1 LTAAF
6 PPAPRA
12 PLFLAGYS
20 FDQFRNAVVWLLM
33 VSSWFVI
40 KEPAPCDLLFVVSFA
55 LFVTSGLRISALIAP
70 MVLYL
75 LLYNLGGFISFIE
88 VAEEDRAGMFVITS
102 IYMSISALFFAF
114 YIAEDPVG
122 RFAFIRNGYIVA
134 AVIGSLIALAGY
146 FDVAGLAD
154 TLSPI
159 QRAQGTFKDPNVLS
173 TYLIPPAAIL
183 IQGIILG
190 RQRHPLLSA
199 AALAVIA
206 AAIFLAFSRG
216 AWMNFVACTLLL
228 VLITFALTPSLA
240 LRSRIVLLSV
250 IGAGIMVVMVIFLLS
265 IPEVRQLF
273 LDRATLLKSYD
284 AGETGR
290 FANQL
295 NSIPFLLTRPLGF
308 GPTLFDRVFGE
319 APHNVFI
326 NAFSAYGWLGG
337 LSYLLLIVSTIT
349 IGIKTILTR
358 TPWQNI
364 SIVIFC
370 PLFTTIL
377 QGVQID
383 TDHWRHFYWLL
394 GLMWG
399 LYAATV
405 FYVPKP
411 DPRQTGLS
419 EVSRPVR

>member
-1 LTAAF
+1 MTAVL
-6 PPAPRA
+6 PPATRA
-12 PLFLAGYS
+12 PLILAGYS
-20 FDQFRNAVVWLLM
+20 FDQLRNGVVWLLM
-33 VSSWFVI
+33 ASSWFVI
-40 KEPAPCDLLFVVSFA
+40 KEPAPCDLLFVISFA

-70 MVLYL
+70 MALYL

-88 VAEEDRAGMFVITS
+88 VADEDRAGMFVVTS
-102 IYMSISALFFAF
+102 AYMAVSALFFAF

-146 FDVAGLAD
+146 FDVAGLGA
-154 TLSPI
+154 LSPI

-173 TYLIPPAAIL
+173 TYLIPPAMIL

-216 AWMNFVACTLLL
+216 AWMNFMACTLLL

-240 LRSRIVLLSV
+240 LRSRIVFLSV
-250 IGAGIMVVMVIFLLS
+250 IGATIMVVMVIFLLS

-290 FANQL
+290 FAKQL
-295 NSIPFLLTRPLGF
+295 NSIPYLLTRPLGF

-337 LSYLLLIVSTIT
+337 LSYLLLIVSTIA

-364 SIVIFC
+364 SIVVFC

-399 LYAATV
+399 LYTATM
-405 FYVPKP
+405 FHVPEP
-411 DPRQTGLS
+411 DPGPGGPS
-419 EVSRPVR
+419 GVSRPVR